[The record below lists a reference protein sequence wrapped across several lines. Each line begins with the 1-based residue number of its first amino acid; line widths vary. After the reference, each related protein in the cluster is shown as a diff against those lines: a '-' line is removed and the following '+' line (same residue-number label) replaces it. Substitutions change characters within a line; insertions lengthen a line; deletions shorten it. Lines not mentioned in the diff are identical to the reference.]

1 MRQHFLLV
9 YFQVAVHAAS
19 NQGIPK
25 LSLFFTIRLSYSCS
39 SKSKDSVWLLC
50 YSKLW
55 INSLC
60 LFWFSE
66 LYFLAVHI
74 SEWGSRRRRDNVI
87 PSTLHVSRC
96 KGMKTKAFSYGL
108 GIHKWMKNQI
118 QRKETNLAMMWE
130 RIWRRGML
138 IAPRWTQPSHSL
150 ILNIQTRDIRD
161 AEKKLSMHS
170 KTRIL
175 TQQKQ
180 QSSWIHKTYRTKHTE
195 HTAFVELVEF
205 SLPSSIMNFLCR
217 EVKYVST

>member
-9 YFQVAVHAAS
+9 YLQVAVHATS

-25 LSLFFTIRLSYSCS
+25 LSLFFTIRLSYCP
-39 SKSKDSVWLLC
+39 SKSKKSGWLPC

-74 SEWGSRRRRDNVI
+74 SEWGSRGRRDNVI
-87 PSTLHVSRC
+87 PSTLHVSRY

-130 RIWRRGML
+130 RIWRRRML

-150 ILNIQTRDIRD
+150 ILNIQTRGIRD
-161 AEKKLSMHS
+161 AEKKLRSMHS

-180 QSSWIHKTYRTKHTE
+180 QNSWHTKHTE
-195 HTAFVELVEF
+195 QNTQNIQPLL
-205 SLPSSIMNFLCR
+205 SWNFHFPP
-217 EVKYVST
+217 V